1 MINERLLILTLT
13 CYVFVWIGNCED
25 LVEIRS
31 VEDDIKAQEEKELIE
46 ALQEVLEKLRNKQSP
61 STEKRL
67 GWVPSCDAGEQCA
80 IRKGAR
86 FGKVCTCPDGTTC
99 SFSILK
105 CL

>member
-31 VEDDIKAQEEKELIE
+31 PEDDIKAQEEKELIE

-67 GWVPSCDAGEQCA
+67 GWVPACDAGEQCA

-86 FGKVCTCPDGTTC
+86 FGKVCTCPGGTMC